1 MIPVTASAKR
11 WLVIEF
17 LMKSCHGI
25 EGHFDAVAFALAGIC
40 VGWHLRW
47 LAFALA
53 GECAGNLGVDHRHLE
68 MVLRF
73 TGSLLEWN
81 FENDWTGSLFF
92 LRDRL
97 LSRSAYGLIYRKC
110 RHLRICDLN

>member
-47 LAFALA
+47 LASALEIWA
-53 GECAGNLGVDHRHLE
+53 SITDISKWSSVSRVHFWNGILKTIGLDRCFSCGTGCCLG
-68 MVLRF
+68 
-73 TGSLLEWN
+73 
-81 FENDWTGSLFF
+81 
-92 LRDRL
+92 RL
-97 LSRSAYGLIYRKC
+97 TV
-110 RHLRICDLN
+110 